1 MKGATVMETAPGEGG
16 LLGAIDRVV
25 HHVERGTA
33 LISGFG
39 IFAMMMLGVVQ
50 IFSRKLFNIPILG
63 YIDLVEIMMTFLVF
77 LGLAYTER
85 LGNHIR
91 MEILVSYLS
100 GRTLW
105 LFELTG
111 VIVGLFVT
119 AVLIK
124 YSWDHAIRAYTS
136 GDSTIDIQLLW
147 WPSKMVVPASL
158 ALLFVRLLVSLWGY
172 LRLVVDP
179 TATPIAVPE
188 VIDVEEQARRDV
200 AAAGIDVDNTEEGKA
215 DGHR

>member
-16 LLGAIDRVV
+16 LLGAIDRAV
-25 HHVERGTA
+25 HFIERGTA

-91 MEILVSYLS
+91 MEILVSYLR
-100 GRTLW
+100 GRLLW

-172 LRLVVDP
+172 LRLVIYP
-179 TATPIAVPE
+179 TAMPIGVPE

-200 AAAGIDVDNTEEGKA
+200 AAAGIDVSSTSESKA

>member
-16 LLGAIDRVV
+16 LLGAIDRAV
-25 HHVERGTA
+25 HYIERGTA

-91 MEILVSYLS
+91 MEIFVSYLK

-111 VIVGLFVT
+111 VILGLFVI

-147 WPSKMVVPASL
+147 WPSKMVVPAAL

-172 LRLVVDP
+172 LRLVIDP

-200 AAAGIDVDNTEEGKA
+200 AAAGIDVDNTAERKV
-215 DGHR
+215 DGPR